1 MGAGSS
7 ELPAYAVAT
16 QEGEGTASSFVEP
29 AGRGAALRQPRVTS
43 NREQLALAHAH
54 CARAGTRIRTMD
66 FSVADAL
73 LHGGNSPCA
82 SSDHHALG
90 LQFWITQHGA
100 HWPQAQRSDK
110 TIKLTYSAAAPLV
123 KLMKA

>member
-29 AGRGAALRQPRVTS
+29 AGRGAALRQSRVTS

-82 SSDHHALG
+82 SSDHHALSAVLDYTTLAPTGHRHSG
-90 LQFWITQHGA
+90 LTK
-100 HWPQAQRSDK
+100 P
-110 TIKLTYSAAAPLV
+110 YSAAAPLV

>member
-29 AGRGAALRQPRVTS
+29 AGRGAALRQSRVTS

-54 CARAGTRIRTMD
+54 CARAGKDKNDGLFCGGRT
-66 FSVADAL
+66 
-73 LHGGNSPCA
+73 
-82 SSDHHALG
+82 
-90 LQFWITQHGA
+90 
-100 HWPQAQRSDK
+100 
-110 TIKLTYSAAAPLV
+110 APRW
-123 KLMKA
+123 KFPMREQ